1 MECLAELYVPT
12 FHPPCTLTAKC
23 SRYTANRQHGKALTY
38 FLRLRRPNVL
48 DVIREHNLFTDVQ
61 DQVLLLVE
69 FDHERMRKR
78 QEAGEAVDEDK
89 SDAIS
94 LLVDNIHS
102 IHVCAVH
109 THTSTLLM
117 LFCRFRGLCLNFNP
131 SLDTCFCISMLWSVG
146 ILILYPVS
154 RICWCVLHIRG
165 RAYMLKLYC

>member
-1 MECLAELYVPT
+1 
-12 FHPPCTLTAKC
+12 
-23 SRYTANRQHGKALTY
+23 
-38 FLRLRRPNVL
+38 
-48 DVIREHNLFTDVQ
+48 
-61 DQVLLLVE
+61 
-69 FDHERMRKR
+69 MRKR

-117 LFCRFRGLCLNFNP
+117 LSADSEGLCLNFNP

-146 ILILYPVS
+146 ILILYP
-154 RICWCVLHIRG
+154 G
-165 RAYMLKLYC
+165 FAEMLVRFTY